1 VWYIS
6 LADLRFRQRR
16 FIIAV
21 AGTSLVF
28 AMALV
33 LAGLSGAWRVEAQRT
48 VREVGADA
56 WVLRKGVA
64 GPFTALATMPE
75 ELAEEVAASPGVRE
89 ADPLIVLRQTVR
101 LQGDLTDAN
110 LFGHRLDGAGR
121 PPEPVDGRRARRSG
135 EAVVNRTL
143 GVDLGERFDIGGRTF
158 TTVGIVSGMSYA
170 AGIPNV
176 YVSITDAQAIAFA
189 GERVASVIVTQGMPR
204 ELPAGFV
211 AMPSADARADILR
224 PLESGIKSIDTS
236 QMMLW
241 VVAAFII
248 GAVVYMSALER
259 VRDFAVLKAVGAS
272 SASLFAGLALQSV
285 VVSVLSSIAAM
296 AITQLLIPIFPM
308 EVVIPSR
315 AFVVLPVIALGV
327 GLVASL
333 VALRRAV
340 AVEPA
345 LAFGG
350 P

>member
-1 VWYIS
+1 MWYIS

-33 LAGLSGAWRVEAQRT
+33 IAGLSGAWRLEARRT
-48 VREVGADA
+48 VDAVGADA
-56 WVLRKGVA
+56 WVLRRGVS
-64 GPFTALATMPE
+64 GPFTALATMPDD
-75 ELAEEVAASPGVRE
+75 LADVIAESGVDA
-89 ADPLIVLRQTVR
+89 ADPLIVMRQTVR
-101 LQGDLTDAN
+101 LDGDPADAN
-110 LFGHRLDGAGR
+110 LFGHRPAGLGR
-121 PPEPVDGRRARRSG
+121 PPEPVNGRWARRTG
-135 EAVVNRTL
+135 EAVVNRTFGL
-143 GVDLGERFDIGGRTF
+143 GVGERFTIGTRTF

-176 YVSITDAQAIAFA
+176 YILLEDAQAIAFA
-189 GERVASVIVTQGMPR
+189 GARVASVIVTRGTPPS
-204 ELPAGFV
+204 LPDGFV
-211 AMPSADARADILR
+211 AMPSAEAKEDILR
-224 PLESGIKSIDTS
+224 PLASGIKSIDTC
-236 QMMLW
+236 QIMLW
-241 VVAAFII
+241 IVAAFII

-272 SASLFAGLALQSV
+272 SASLFGGLALQAV

-296 AITQLLIPIFPM
+296 GITRLIVPIFPM
-308 EVVIPSR
+308 EVAIPQS
-315 AFVVLPVIALGV
+315 AFLVLPVVALGV
-327 GLVASL
+327 GVVASL